1 MLLFLRV
8 CPQERLLAFSFVERS
23 QSGHHGIFVF
33 SVMPS
38 WLKSHMLK
46 VGLSLAVSGKY
57 GRKPRL
63 VNLSPDFTAVLVL
76 WIWLCLAL

>member
-23 QSGHHGIFVF
+23 QSGIFVF

-38 WLKSHMLK
+38 WLKGHMLK

-63 VNLSPDFTAVLVL
+63 VNLSPDFTAVIVL
-76 WIWLCLAL
+76 WVWLCLAL